1 MESRVWGNGGLK
13 ATSGN
18 QRAGIGVQR
27 MGIVKCGAATNEQR
41 QISCSKYREK
51 MRVTKPVERVMN
63 GKSSVKRKE
72 WQREKEGV
80 AARKGWISSAKG
92 KE

>member
-18 QRAGIGVQR
+18 RRAGIGVQR
-27 MGIVKCGAATNEQR
+27 MGIVKCGAATNGQR

-63 GKSSVKRKE
+63 GKGSVT
-72 WQREKEGV
+72 KEGV